1 MKLSRLR
8 CRTGNDVTDA
18 YLEGD
23 ARIRA
28 FYDYGFDRD
37 SLKRRALDVAKR
49 YDESQRVLLLEA
61 IREQQNDM
69 TDIQRA
75 QWERLRDPRAL
86 VVVTGQQA
94 GLFTG
99 PLYTIHKALSTV
111 ALARQMEQEMGV
123 PVIPV
128 FWVAAEDHDFD
139 EVASAHYVTDEGT
152 LRRVALKTR
161 PVPRTP
167 VGFHDVPAR
176 EMREMLERISA
187 DLRDGLYTAD
197 LVAGLNALHA
207 EHSRMGT
214 LFQKTLQAWLGEF
227 PILVIDPTTRAM
239 RRAAAASFAQ
249 VLDRP
254 RVFRDAALAGAK
266 RLRDASFKT
275 QVDVSAEHSLLY
287 LIQDRIRTPL
297 DLCEQADALKM
308 RDSGELIQIETLKE
322 RLRDEPEIFSAGV
335 LYRPVVQDFLLPVLA
350 YVGGAAE
357 VSYHA
362 MMGEIFR
369 EAGRT
374 IPPLFLRQRVTLV
387 PPSIVRSAKRLGLS
401 WRDDVHA
408 ALRDKV
414 AQSMNPPLSRV
425 VDEMKQEIRE
435 LLGGR
440 ETYFDEVGH
449 RARRDLQKTQA
460 TFLREIERLAA
471 RSERALRNKHKEH
484 AALSER
490 MTAWL
495 EPKGGEQERILSP
508 LSILAHFG
516 TSWMHILAGLDATE
530 MNDMIYLEITE

>member
-28 FYDYGFDRD
+28 FYDYGFDQA
-37 SLKRRALDVAKR
+37 SLKRRSFDVAQH
-49 YDESQRVLLLEA
+49 YDETQRDLLLEA
-61 IREQQNDM
+61 IREQLSNA
-69 TDIQRA
+69 TEIQRA

-111 ALARQMEQEMGV
+111 ALAKQMEQEMNV

-139 EVASAHYVTDEGT
+139 EVASAHYVSDEGT
-152 LRRVALKTR
+152 LRRVSLKTR

-167 VGFHDVPAR
+167 VGIHDVPAR
-176 EMREMLERISA
+176 EMRGMLEQISA

-197 LVAGLNALHA
+197 LVAELNTLHA
-207 EHSRMGT
+207 AHSRMGT

-239 RRAAAASFAQ
+239 RRAAAAAFAQ

-266 RLRDASFKT
+266 RLRDASFKA

-287 LIQDRIRTPL
+287 FIQDRVRSPL
-297 DLCEQADALKM
+297 DLCEREDALKL
-308 RDSGELIQIETLKE
+308 RDSGESISIDTLKK
-322 RLRDEPEIFSAGV
+322 RLRDEPEAFSAGV
-335 LYRPVVQDFLLPVLA
+335 LYRPVVQDYLLPVLA

-362 MMGEIFR
+362 MMGGIFH

-387 PPSIVRSAKRLGLS
+387 PPSIVRSAKKLGLS

-408 ALRDKV
+408 ALQEKV
-414 AQSMNPPLSRV
+414 AQSMDPPLRRV
-425 VDEMKQEIRE
+425 VEEMKQEIRD

-440 ETYFDEVGH
+440 ESYFEKVGG
-449 RARRDLQKTQA
+449 RARRDLHKAQDS
-460 TFLREIERLAA
+460 FIREMERLAL
-471 RSERALRNKHKEH
+471 RSERVLRKKHVEH

-490 MTAWL
+490 MISWL
-495 EPKGGEQERILSP
+495 EPKGGEQERLLSP
-508 LSILAHFG
+508 LSVIAHFG
-516 TSWMHILAGLDATE
+516 TSWMHSLADLDATD
-530 MNDMIYLEITE
+530 MNDMIYLEI